1 MAFINLLRFVVTV
14 SALTVACSQTL
25 ANGNYHIKNVRDGT
39 LAHNLNGAT
48 PPTLISF
55 RNFSSVEASNFVWK
69 VSKGA
74 GDSGFTLTN
83 VGSGNT
89 AAVTNEEDAQVSGFA
104 NITTQFAIES
114 AGNGDFVIKSPN
126 ADLLW
131 DVITDLNF
139 KFGFSFVPFLEPAS
153 GGDAEKFQF
162 IAV

>member
-25 ANGNYHIKNVRDGT
+25 ANGNYHIKNVRDGSF
-39 LAHNLNGAT
+39 AHSLSGVT

-55 RNFSSVEASNFVWK
+55 RNFSSAEAINFLWR
-69 VSKGA
+69 VSKNV
-74 GDSGFTLTN
+74 GDSGFTFIN

-89 AAVTNEEDAQVSGFA
+89 AAVTNQEGAQINGFP

-114 AGNGDFVIKSPN
+114 AGNEDFVIKSPN
-126 ADLLW
+126 VDLLW
-131 DVITDLNF
+131 AVISDINF
-139 KFGFSFVPFLEPAS
+139 KFGPELVPFLEPAT
-153 GGDAEKFQF
+153 GGNEEKFQF